1 MSAIIFMVYQ
11 FWFICY
17 CFICTINVQCHL
29 FIHLEITLQ
38 MKEKNIKGRS
48 KVEEQLFLGEMWVV
62 HGVCDL
68 CSLDLGKT
76 SALAHWLTLVQ
87 FWWKSRE
94 GWYLP
99 FSSYKIQYSMIKFGN
114 ICFIVISYARY
125 FLTHFQIWKNHHLL
139 R

>member
-1 MSAIIFMVYQ
+1 MVYQ
-11 FWFICY
+11 FWFISY